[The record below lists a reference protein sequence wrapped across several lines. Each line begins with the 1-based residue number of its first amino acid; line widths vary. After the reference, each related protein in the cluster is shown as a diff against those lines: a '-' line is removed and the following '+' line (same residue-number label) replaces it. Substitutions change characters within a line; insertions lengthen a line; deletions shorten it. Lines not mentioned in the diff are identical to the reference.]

1 MAKKQPENI
10 LYELKEQVAEEYFA
24 ANPVKKFPNDFLS
37 KKVKEELADVRGLPK
52 LDFGRKSQAKGQD
65 YRHRVGKLNFKR
77 ALAAYAQFKRIEAK
91 MKFEVIVLPE
101 GEFELKMEKKV
112 QICPEN
118 WPMPLEF
125 DSFEEAKYV
134 LYSRKKGQ
142 LVYKL
147 PRDKTAVKKAVAK
160 YERYLKKVREKLI
173 LAFVG
178 RGAGK
183 KMAEIMAIEA
193 IKEKGINSF

>member
-1 MAKKQPENI
+1 MAKKRPEEI
-10 LYELKEQVAEEYFA
+10 LYELKEQVAEDVFK
-24 ANPVKKFPNDFLS
+24 ANPVKKFPDDFLP
-37 KKVKEELADVRGLPK
+37 KKIKEELADVRNLPK
-52 LDFGRKSQAKGQD
+52 LEFGTRSRAKGRD
-65 YRHRVGKLNFKR
+65 HRHKVGKLDFKR
-77 ALAAYAQFKRIEAK
+77 ALAAHAQFKRIEAK

-101 GEFELKMEKKV
+101 GKFEFKIEKKI

-118 WPMPLEF
+118 WPAPLEF
-125 DSFEEAKYV
+125 GSFEDAKYV

-178 RGAGK
+178 RGAEK
-183 KMAEIMAIEA
+183 KRAAIMAKEVVR
-193 IKEKGINSF
+193 EKGIG

>member
-1 MAKKQPENI
+1 MKRKRPEDI
-10 LYELKEQVAEEYFA
+10 LYELKEQVADAFFT
-24 ANPVKKFPNDFLS
+24 ANPVKKFPDDFLS
-37 KKVKEELADVRGLPK
+37 KEIKEELADVRGLPK
-52 LDFGRKSQAKGQD
+52 LEFGTRSRAKGRD
-65 YRHRVGKLNFKR
+65 HRHRVGKLDFKR
-77 ALAAYAQFKRIEAK
+77 ALTAHAQFIKIEAK

-101 GEFELKMEKKV
+101 VEFEFKMEKKI
-112 QICPEN
+112 QICPKN

-125 DSFEEAKYV
+125 GSFEDAKYV

-160 YERYLKKVREKLI
+160 YERYLEKVREKLI

-183 KMAEIMAIEA
+183 KMAAIMAKEA
-193 IKEKGINSF
+193 VKEKGIG